1 MAGEKILVVEST
13 TAVCDFIVRRGL
25 LPHGYMAVT
34 AADGAAALASVR
46 EAPPSLII
54 AEARAPHVSGIALA
68 GRLQQDGLD
77 IPVIL
82 TAEDWPSDLARE
94 ALRAGV
100 VDYLF
105 KPLDEA
111 VLGEAVRHALEVA
124 RRRHW
129 RAHQAAQRQPSEQ
142 ARLERLEDMERLT
155 RLGREMTVLLDV
167 DEMLSTVLQM
177 AVNLLEADEGA
188 VMLYDSVSQS
198 LITRAAKGVEDDGAR
213 SCRIPSDDKLA
224 LEVFNAGQSRLLD
237 TAALPRAESTRPP
250 VRALVYVPL
259 HSRARL
265 LGVLRVSHHRPD
277 SPFTLYHQRLL
288 QMLADYAA
296 IALENALLYARTE
309 VERAQLETIL
319 KEMVDGV
326 VAVDLSERLLLVNP
340 MARAMLQVK
349 EPEVAGRPMEQ
360 VIQNAEVRAFLRGE
374 HQRGE
379 IKLEDGRI
387 FNAHSTHIADVGR
400 VLVMQDIST
409 LKELDRIK
417 SDFVN
422 TVSHDL
428 RSPLTAILGYVELIQ
443 RVGPITDQQAEFI
456 HRIQFGVQ
464 SITAL
469 ISDLL
474 DLGRIEAGF
483 DAQKEGTHLPAVV
496 EFSIEGVRA
505 QADIKHQI
513 LDVHLAYPL
522 PLVLANPPRLQQMLT
537 NLVGNAIKYTPP
549 GGRIG
554 VNVRADGNAVLI
566 TITDTGM
573 GIPPPD
579 LPYIFNKFYRASNS
593 REKYE
598 GTGLGL
604 SIVKSIVENHGGRI
618 WVDSKLDEGSTF
630 TVILPQYAE
639 PKPESEVAA

>member
-1 MAGEKILVVEST
+1 MAGEKVLVVEST
-13 TAVCDFIVRRGL
+13 PDVCDFIVRRGL
-25 LPHGYMAVT
+25 LPHGYIPLTV
-34 AADGAAALASVR
+34 ADGAAALASLR
-46 EAPPSLII
+46 ETPPSLII
-54 AEARAPHVSGIALA
+54 AEAHAPRISGVALA
-68 GRLQQDGLD
+68 SRLQQDDLD
-77 IPVIL
+77 IPLIL
-82 TAEDWPSDLARE
+82 TAEDWPPDLARE

-100 VDYLF
+100 VDCLI

-111 VLGEAVRHALEVA
+111 VLSEAIRRALEVA
-124 RRRHW
+124 RRRRW
-129 RAHQAAQRQPSEQ
+129 RAHQLGQRQPSDQ
-142 ARLERLEDMERLT
+142 ARLERLEDLERLT
-155 RLGREMTVLLDV
+155 RLGREMTVVLDV
-167 DEMLSTVLQM
+167 DQMLVTVLQM
-177 AVNLLEADEGA
+177 AVNLAEADEGA
-188 VMLYDSVSQS
+188 VLLFDAVSQS
-198 LITRAAKGVEDDGAR
+198 LITRAVKEVGDADAR
-213 SCRIPSDDKLA
+213 SCRTPAEDELA
-224 LEVFNAGQSRLLD
+224 TEVFNAGQARLLD
-237 TAALPRAESTRPP
+237 SAALPQP
-250 VRALVYVPL
+250 VRARMYVPL

-265 LGVLRVSHHRPD
+265 IGVLRVSHHHPD
-277 SPFTLYHQRLL
+277 GPFTPYHQRLL

-296 IALENALLYARTE
+296 IALENTLLYARTE

-326 VAVDLSERLLLVNP
+326 VAVDLNEHLLLVNP
-340 MARAMLQVK
+340 MARAMLQVR
-349 EPEVAGRPMEQ
+349 EAEVSGRPLEQ

-374 HQRGE
+374 NQRGE
-379 IKLEDGRI
+379 IKLDDGRI
-387 FNAHSTHIADVGR
+387 FNAHSTYIADVGR

-417 SDFVN
+417 SEFVN

-443 RVGPITDQQAEFI
+443 RVGPVTDQQAEFI

-483 DAQKEGTHLPAVV
+483 DTQKEGTHLAAVV

-505 QADIKHQI
+505 QADIRHQT
-513 LDVHLAYPL
+513 LDVHVAQPL

-537 NLVGNAIKYTPP
+537 NLVGNAIKYSPP
-549 GGRIG
+549 GGRITLT
-554 VNVRADGNAVLI
+554 VKTDGYAVVV
-566 TITDTGM
+566 TVTDTGM
-573 GIPPPD
+573 GIPPAD

-618 WVDSKLDEGSTF
+618 WVDSKLNEGSTF

-639 PKPESEVAA
+639 PKPESEA